1 MAPEPELPLPLRLH
15 LGCGDKRIDG
25 WVNID
30 GHPLPGVDMVADLRR
45 GLDFANVETVFAE
58 HFLEHLTI
66 TEALDL
72 LVEIHRVLVPGGWL
86 RLSTPSLDWAYVT
99 CYRLEAE
106 PEVRREAALA
116 LNRAFYAWGHRFLW
130 NEPLLREALAACG
143 FVDVRACRYGESS
156 RPELCGLERHE
167 PYPDTAGLQ
176 HVLILEARK
185 GPPDSERLAAL
196 RAGIAR
202 SFLDHLDDYVLPP
215 DERWREIHTA
225 LQRRAQ
231 RLQAELEAE
240 HRRRTAAER
249 DWVAARDTLR
259 RVERSPSFRLGRAL
273 SAPARALRRLLRGGV
288 AGS

>member
-1 MAPEPELPLPLRLH
+1 MPLRLH
-15 LGCGDKRIDG
+15 LGCGDKRIEG

-30 GHPLPGVDMVADLRR
+30 GHPLPGVDVVADLRR
-45 GLDFANVETVFAE
+45 GLEFANVETVFAE

-143 FVDVRACRYGESS
+143 YTETRACRYGESDH
-156 RPELCGLERHE
+156 PELRGLERHE
-167 PYPDTAGLQ
+167 PLRRHRGSAARPHPRGPQGPAGPGASRGA
-176 HVLILEARK
+176 AR
-185 GPPDSERLAAL
+185 GDRALVPGSPRRL
-196 RAGIAR
+196 RASA
-202 SFLDHLDDYVLPP
+202 
-215 DERWREIHTA
+215 
-225 LQRRAQ
+225 RRAM
-231 RLQAELEAE
+231 
-240 HRRRTAAER
+240 
-249 DWVAARDTLR
+249 ARD
-259 RVERSPSFRLGRAL
+259 PHRAA
-273 SAPARALRRLLRGGV
+273 APRPTPPG
-288 AGS
+288 